1 MIVRLPTTRVEHLLH
16 EQWQERGAWARA
28 RDGAMGR
35 GAKVESQLLGA
46 VSEQIEALRPLPVTE
61 RLRLGQEAAESILM
75 GGEGLLF
82 AVDAPEVFADLARV
96 LAVLA
101 YQPRG
106 VFAFGRRWLAELPEG
121 LEYGPL
127 PPPPAAETRKLSEWE
142 HPGDHRR
149 RRLVEEIGEGW
160 RARTE
165 LLRVY
170 QSWGYTEAR
179 LEFDLGELSSRSVIE
194 HRGNRSQW
202 RRFVEK
208 PKPPLPV
215 LAPPEEQRRI
225 SAAQRALNIA
235 SFGFSPYTRAQHAAY
250 ARWLDLESQRGY
262 ESAPQTA
269 EAAAR
274 VRARGET
281 APETDDR
288 PGALTVELCER
299 LAAYWEGSQ
308 DPRGPDYVEHYRR
321 KARALREE
329 GQP

>member
-1 MIVRLPTTRVEHLLH
+1 MIVRLPTTQAERFLFD
-16 EQWQERGAWARA
+16 QWQARSAWARDQ
-28 RDGAMGR
+28 RSDMGR
-35 GAKVESQLLGA
+35 GAEMERQLLQA
-46 VSEQIEALRPLPVTE
+46 VSEQIEALRQVPPIE
-61 RLRLGQEAAESILM
+61 RIRLGQEAAEALPM
-75 GGEGLLF
+75 GGEQLLF
-82 AVDAPEVFADLARV
+82 DEAPEVLADLARV

-106 VFAFGRRWLAELPEG
+106 VFAFGRRWLAELPDG
-121 LEYGPL
+121 LEYGPSL
-127 PPPPAAETRKLSEWE
+127 PPPAADHRKLSEWE
-142 HPGDHRR
+142 HPGDQRR

-165 LLRVY
+165 LKRIY

-179 LEFDLGELSSRSVIE
+179 LEGDLHELSTRSVIE

-202 RRFVEK
+202 RRFVEQ
-208 PKPPLPV
+208 PPAPVPV

-225 SAAQRALNIA
+225 SEEQRALNVLA
-235 SFGFSPYTRAQHAAY
+235 FRFNPYTRAQHETY
-250 ARWLDLESQRGY
+250 ARWLEIEAQRGY